1 MNVPK
6 LRFDGFS
13 ENWNNNK
20 LGELFVL
27 TSGTTPSR
35 TNELFFKNG
44 TNSWIKTLDL
54 NNGVI
59 SNTQEKVTDL
69 ALEKTSLKLL
79 PIGTVLI
86 AMYGGF
92 NQIGRTGLLSI
103 RAGVNQALT
112 ALLPNENI
120 APFFL
125 LSYLNYH
132 VEDWKTVAAS
142 SRKDPNITKNE
153 VANFIFIYPSFQ
165 EQTKIANFLTAV
177 DDKISQLSEKCDL
190 LTQYKK
196 GVMQQIFSQ
205 ELRFK
210 DDAGQDFPEWE
221 YLLANRI
228 FANKTDKNHSG
239 ELPILAAMQ
248 DRGMIFREDSGLD
261 IKSTDA
267 SVRSYKIVDNGDFVI
282 SLRSF
287 QGGIEYSTLRGIC
300 SPAYT
305 VLTPK
310 IAIVDG
316 FYRAYLKKEDFIER
330 LSGTVIG
337 IRDGKQISYS
347 AFSGLFLPYPSIK
360 EQTKIANVLS
370 AIDAQINDAQAALG
384 LTRAFKKGL
393 LQQMFV

>member
-6 LRFDGFS
+6 LRFKGFS
-13 ENWNNNK
+13 DEWQQAR
-20 LGELFVL
+20 LGEVTSSVMYGIGAAATIFNGIEKYLRITDIDENTRAFAPNPL
-27 TSGTTPSR
+27 TSPLGNIDKKYR
-35 TNELFFKNG
+35 
-44 TNSWIKTLDL
+44 
-54 NNGVI
+54 
-59 SNTQEKVTDL
+59 L
-69 ALEKTSLKLL
+69 AKGD
-79 PIGTVLI
+79 IVF
-86 AMYGGF
+86 A
-92 NQIGRTGLLSI
+92 RTGASVGKTYLYRETDGHIVFAGFLVKFSI
-103 RAGVNQALT
+103 TKANSYFVYSQTLTESYRGWVKVMSMRSGQPGVNA
-112 ALLPNENI
+112 EEYKE
-120 APFFL
+120 FEFL
-125 LSYLNYH
+125 
-132 VEDWKTVAAS
+132 
-142 SRKDPNITKNE
+142 I
-153 VANFIFIYPSFQ
+153 PSEP
-165 EQTKIANFLTAV
+165 EQTKIASFLIAM
-177 DDKISQLSEKCDL
+177 DDKISQLNEKCNL
-190 LTQYKK
+190 LRQYKK

-267 SVRSYKIVDNGDFVI
+267 SVRSYKIVDKGDFVI

-310 IAIVDG
+310 IAIVDV

-360 EQTKIANVLS
+360 EQTKIANFLS
-370 AIDAQINDAQAALG
+370 ALDAQINDAQAALG
-384 LTRAFKKGL
+384 LTQAFKKGL